1 MDQYL
6 LKLSTETPNQNSEN
20 IDLCNTEEML
30 TIINAEDMKVP
41 AAVQKEIPQIAIAVD
56 EITKRMKNNGCLFY
70 FGAGT
75 SGRLGVLD
83 ASECPPTYGT
93 DASLVQAYIAGGDDA
108 LRNAAEGCE
117 DDEEKGIAEIA
128 EHGITDKDVVVGI
141 TASGRAPYV
150 LGLIKEASKRG
161 AYTVGLT
168 TNKGSLLEECTDIC
182 IVPDVGNEVIT
193 GSTRMKSGTAQKMV
207 LNMISTAVMIKLG
220 KVYGNEMVD
229 LKATNDKLRER
240 AVRIFCNIT
249 NASEEVAR
257 KYLKKSGMNTKLAI
271 MMYCSQTDAEE
282 AERLLKQCGGVLRM
296 AIMESERSKP

>member
-6 LKLSTETPNQNSEN
+6 LKLSTEKPNQNSEN
-20 IDLCNTEEML
+20 IDLCSTEEML
-30 TIINAEDMKVP
+30 TIINSEDMKVP
-41 AAVQKEIPQIAIAVD
+41 AAVQREIPRIAVAVD
-56 EITKRMKNNGCLFY
+56 EITRRLKNGGCLFY

-93 DASLVQAYIAGGDDA
+93 DTELVQAYIAGGDDA

-117 DDEEKGIAEIA
+117 DDEEKGCAEIK
-128 EHGITDKDVVVGI
+128 EHGITGKDVVVGI

-150 LGLIKEASKRG
+150 LGLIKEAAKQG

-168 TNKGSLLEECTDIC
+168 TNKGSILEECTDIC
-182 IVPDVGNEVIT
+182 IAPDVGNEVIT
-193 GSTRMKSGTAQKMV
+193 GSTRMKSGTAQKLV
-207 LNMISTAVMIKLG
+207 LNMISTAAMIKLG

-229 LKATNDKLRER
+229 LKASNDKLRER

-249 NASEEVAR
+249 DASEAVAR
-257 KYLKKSGMNTKLAI
+257 EYLKESGMNTKLAI
-271 MMYCSQTDAEE
+271 MMYCSHTDAKE
-282 AERLLKQCGGVLRM
+282 AERLLEESGGVLRK
-296 AIMESERSKP
+296 AIMVSGKPES